1 MTEPTPHLIAA
12 TRHTGPSA
20 PPVRTDRFRKDIAW
34 VAAPLA
40 AGVIA
45 GFLWWLLAPGGGNVL
60 SGNPGLGNPSNPDSW
75 LPRDLTLAALM
86 VLAGCIIGLTLD
98 GRLDGPGAGR
108 RFGFALAGGAAG
120 ALAAW
125 GVGLLAGLLWGPA
138 PEPGLGPEYGFTLR
152 SYAALLLWPAATAFV
167 TFALA
172 LFGVLSRKPV
182 K

>member
-12 TRHTGPSA
+12 AGGTTPSA
-20 PPVRTDRFRKDIAW
+20 ADVRAARFRKDIAW
-34 VAAPLA
+34 VAVPVA

-45 GFLWWLLAPGGGNVL
+45 GLLWWLLAPGGGNVL
-60 SGNPGLGNPSNPDSW
+60 SGNPELANPSNPDSW

-86 VLAGCIIGLTLD
+86 VLAGCLVGLALD
-98 GRLDGPGAGR
+98 GKLDGSGAGR
-108 RFGFALAGGAAG
+108 LFWLAVAGGAAG

-125 GVGLLAGLLWGPA
+125 GAGLLAALLWGHSPD
-138 PEPGLGPEYGFTLR
+138 PGLGAEYGFTLR
-152 SYAALLLWPAATAFV
+152 SYAVLLLWPAATAFV
-167 TFALA
+167 TFALT

>member
-1 MTEPTPHLIAA
+1 MTEPTPHIITANG
-12 TRHTGPSA
+12 HSEQPGPSGRA
-20 PPVRTDRFRKDIAW
+20 SRLRKDIAW
-34 VAAPLA
+34 VAVPVA

-45 GFLWWLLAPGGGNVL
+45 GFLWWVLAPGGGNVL
-60 SGNPGLGNPSNPDSW
+60 SGNSELANPSNPESW

-86 VLAGCIIGLTLD
+86 VLAGCIAGLAMDGKLD
-98 GRLDGPGAGR
+98 APGAGR
-108 RFGFALAGGAAG
+108 RFGFAVVGGAAG

-125 GVGLLAGLLWGPA
+125 GAGLLAALLWGPA
-138 PEPGLGPEYGFTLR
+138 PDPALGAEYGFTLR
-152 SYAALLLWPAATAFV
+152 SYAVLLLWPAATAFV